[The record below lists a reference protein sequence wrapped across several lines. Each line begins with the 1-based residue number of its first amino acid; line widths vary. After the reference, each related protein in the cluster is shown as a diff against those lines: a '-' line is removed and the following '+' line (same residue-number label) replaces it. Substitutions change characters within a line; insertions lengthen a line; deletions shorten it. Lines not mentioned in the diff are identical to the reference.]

1 MIVRRKTIALP
12 IFAVALIGLALTV
25 ANPTLLAHALN
36 PQPLPPGIVPHL
48 PKPITYKHAIT
59 PVIHVPGA
67 ILHFERKHAVTP
79 PVINVP
85 GAILHF
91 EPPDPCLHLASCKAA
106 ASLQH

>member
-36 PQPLPPGIVPHL
+36 PQPLPPGIVTHL

-59 PVIHVPGA
+59 PVIH
-67 ILHFERKHAVTP
+67 
-79 PVINVP
+79 VP